1 MYFQVVDYHSYYI
14 KGGIMKEKG
23 IIEIQL
29 EPIWLPR
36 MREVIDLLK
45 NWYIQKTGP
54 EHIQTIRDTEYV
66 LRLWGRIGPKEEP
79 PHPMKGFVI
88 EE

>member
-1 MYFQVVDYHSYYI
+1 
-14 KGGIMKEKG
+14 MKEK
-23 IIEIQL
+23 EVLTIQL
-29 EPIWLPR
+29 EPIRLPR
-36 MREVIDLLK
+36 MGEVIDLLK

-79 PHPMKGFVI
+79 PYPMGHFVI